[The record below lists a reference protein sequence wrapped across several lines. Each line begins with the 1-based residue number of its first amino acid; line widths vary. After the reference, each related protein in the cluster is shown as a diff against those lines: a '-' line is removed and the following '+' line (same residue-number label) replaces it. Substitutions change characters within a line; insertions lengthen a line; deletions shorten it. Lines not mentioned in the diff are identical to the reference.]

1 MSMSAIDQISAHPCL
16 FSVPSSEYAV
26 TPNWTVGANA
36 RYFGIT
42 VDPYSG
48 SIVNIDLSTTYSFEY
63 FYFGA
68 GYTWVDINVEIDES
82 NWDGGLDWRFDGPH
96 LFIGARF

>member
-1 MSMSAIDQISAHPCL
+1 MPL
-16 FSVPSSEYAV
+16 LGGLYEYAV
-26 TPNWTVGANA
+26 TPDWTVTANA

-48 SIVNIDLSTTYSFEY
+48 SIVNIGLSTTYSFEY

-68 GYTWVDINVEIDES
+68 GYTWVDVNVEIDENS
-82 NWDGGLDWRFDGPH
+82 WDGGLDWRFNGPH